1 MLDGIFDR
9 VKRGMERARSRGEEM
24 TQTTR
29 LRLEVFG
36 LHRELD
42 GLYGR
47 LGRAYHAGSDESV
60 LHALRDEIDRVDE
73 EIAAREH
80 LIAEIAA
87 RSPEVASDEVVS
99 GPAAS
104 PSSTVVISA
113 LPVKESDMNSE
124 RDNPNMSDTN
134 AATSRE
140 ELLRRDAERST
151 TLSGAQ
157 ETAPA
162 SIERNR
168 LKDQPNQ
175 DYQERLDEGQTVS
188 RGTLTDADLHGSNAP
203 IPKLGTLAA
212 NDLGIDRAAVQPN
225 TSAEAHHERLIGK
238 AEDKQ
243 TDLASKDP
251 SPID

>member
-9 VKRGMERARSRGEEM
+9 VKRGMDRARSRGEEM

-47 LGRAYHAGSDESV
+47 LGRAYHGGSDESV
-60 LHALRDEIDRVDE
+60 LLALREEIDRVDE
-73 EIAAREH
+73 EIAARER
-80 LIAEIAA
+80 LIAEINA
-87 RSPEVASDEVVS
+87 RSPQAPPDEVVS
-99 GPAAS
+99 ASAA
-104 PSSTVVISA
+104 PSSSTTVISA
-113 LPVKESDMNSE
+113 FPSKEIDMNSE
-124 RDNPNMSDTN
+124 RDNPNMTTPNTPGSN
-134 AATSRE
+134 E
-140 ELLRRDAERST
+140 ELLRRDAERSSN
-151 TLSGAQ
+151 LAGEERA
-157 ETAPA
+157 APP

-188 RGTLTDADLHGSNAP
+188 RGTLTDADLHGSSAP
-203 IPKLGTLAA
+203 IPKIGSLAA
-212 NDLGIDRAAVQPN
+212 NDLGIDRAAVQPD
-225 TSAEAHHERLIGK
+225 TSAEAHHERIIGK
-238 AEDKQ
+238 NEEKQ
-243 TDLASKDP
+243 TDLASNDP